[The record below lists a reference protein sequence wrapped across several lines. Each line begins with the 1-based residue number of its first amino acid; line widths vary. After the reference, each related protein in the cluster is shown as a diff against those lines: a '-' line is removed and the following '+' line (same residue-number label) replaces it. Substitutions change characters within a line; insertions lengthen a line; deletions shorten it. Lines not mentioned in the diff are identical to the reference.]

1 MFTKIKFDF
10 LYLLMMTRK
19 KNIFDKIGSL
29 IPGYRGYSERDGRR
43 NTDKSLREEISKRM
57 YEIEKQINAL
67 IEDAISEK
75 NFNLMKR
82 LEKYRKK
89 INTLNSKIKYSPQG
103 TTGFFSDE
111 EIKENE
117 LLEVYKIDLNVF
129 NIITQIEEKSMNE
142 SSVEIENLLK
152 DLEKTIFDRDIFISK
167 F

>member
-1 MFTKIKFDF
+1 
-10 LYLLMMTRK
+10 MMTRK

-67 IEDAISEK
+67 IEDAMSEK
-75 NFNLMKR
+75 DFNRMKS
-82 LEKYRKK
+82 LEKSRKK
-89 INTLNSKIKYSPQG
+89 TNTLNSKIKYSPQG

-117 LLEVYKIDLNVF
+117 LLEVYKIDLNIF
-129 NIITQIEEKSMNE
+129 NIITQIEEKMISE
-142 SSVEIENLLK
+142 SLDEIENLLK
-152 DLEKTIFDRDIFISK
+152 QLEKTIFDRNIYISK

>member
-1 MFTKIKFDF
+1 MK
-10 LYLLMMTRK
+10 RK

-29 IPGYRGYSERDGRR
+29 IPGYTGYSEREGRR
-43 NTDKSLREEISKRM
+43 NTDKILREEISKRI
-57 YEIEKQINAL
+57 YEIEKKINSL

-75 NFNLMKR
+75 DFTLMKN
-82 LEKYRKK
+82 LEKSRKK

-117 LLEVYKIDLNVF
+117 LLEVYKSDLSIF
-129 NIITQIEEKSMNE
+129 NIITQIEEKKMDE
-142 SSVEIENLLK
+142 KSVEIENLIK
-152 DLEKTIFDRDIFISK
+152 DLEKTIFERNIYISK